1 MPRALFPALAESVCG
16 GGARTVGL
24 LYAAPGAGALVGAV
38 ASGWTN
44 RVKHPGRAVLI
55 AVVVWGLAT
64 AGFALTDSLLVA
76 LVLLAV
82 AGAGDVISAVFRN
95 MILLLSVPDHLRGRL
110 SAVHIAV
117 VTGGPRL
124 GDAESGAVAG
134 LTSPRISAIS
144 GGLACVLGVGV
155 IAVLMPELA
164 RWTRADAVDAP
175 QRAADAAGATTAE
188 AVGAPER
195 EPEETSADAD
205 DGRMR

>member
-1 MPRALFPALAESVCG
+1 
-16 GGARTVGL
+16 
-24 LYAAPGAGALVGAV
+24 
-38 ASGWTN
+38 
-44 RVKHPGRAVLI
+44 
-55 AVVVWGLAT
+55 
-64 AGFALTDSLLVA
+64 
-76 LVLLAV
+76 
-82 AGAGDVISAVFRN
+82 
-95 MILLLSVPDHLRGRL
+95 
-110 SAVHIAV
+110 V

-164 RWTRADAVDAP
+164 RWTRADAVDASE
-175 QRAADAAGATTAE
+175 RTADAAGAATAE

-195 EPEETSADAD
+195 EPEETSAD